1 MTSIHLTKKSIYPI
15 MNKQLLITLIS
26 TLILIISGCSD
37 KKGDEGRSSKK
48 GTIVE
53 AEEADKPQAE
63 DFILSSTDKEGQ
75 QLLWH
80 VHHDGD
86 EVNADVF
93 DEDGF
98 WRYSQEGTY
107 NGTRLLMKGH
117 SLIESII
124 TLDVTRTGDRFRGKL
139 TIVDEGET
147 DKEGIDLKIKQA
159 ATPCKGHDINFEII
173 RCNYMSEFK
182 MVYRPNPGKYARLDL
197 DGDSIAETLWVRNGN
212 GVESGAFFTFDPRS
226 GRTAFVTPENQHT
239 KAFFQG
245 NVINATEEGVEG
257 SSIQN
262 YYVIENNRVAR
273 VIEVIREYNGMTG
286 EMDTS
291 YKDLTLGKTLTESE
305 YNSFVDTLVPEDI
318 TFHPSWMP
326 FPAMN

>member
-1 MTSIHLTKKSIYPI
+1 MTSIHLTTKNIYPI

-26 TLILIISGCSD
+26 TLVIVSGCTGN
-37 KKGDEGRSSKK
+37 KGDSAVTINKK

-53 AEEADKPQAE
+53 AEEAEKPQAE
-63 DFILSSTDKEGQ
+63 DFILSSADKEGQ
-75 QLLWH
+75 QLFWH

-86 EVNADVF
+86 EVYADVF

-107 NGTRLLMKGH
+107 NGTRLQMKGH

-124 TLDVTRTGDRFRGKL
+124 TLDVTRTGDRFRGKQ

-147 DKEGIDLKIKQA
+147 DKEDIDLKIKQA
-159 ATPCKGHDINFEII
+159 ATPCKGHDLNFEII
-173 RCNYMSEFK
+173 RSNYMSEFK
-182 MVYRPNPGKYARLDL
+182 MVYRPNPGKYTRLDL

-226 GRTAFVTPENQHT
+226 GRTAFVTPENQHI

-257 SSIQN
+257 SSTQT
-262 YYVIENNRVAR
+262 YYVIEDNRVTR

-291 YKDLTLGKTLTESE
+291 YTDITNKKTLTERE
-305 YNSFVDTLVPEDI
+305 YNDFIDTLVPEDI
-318 TFHPSWMP
+318 TLHPTWLP